1 MPEGDTILRAARR
14 MHDALAGR
22 TVTAFWSPVPAL
34 AAEAR
39 RRRVEG
45 SVITAVEARGKH
57 LLVRFRSGAA
67 LHTHMGMAGSWH
79 LYRRGSRW
87 QRPESHA
94 RAVLEAGDVVAVCFV
109 PRVLE
114 LVGVADEGGHPSLSA
129 LGPDVLDPS
138 ADARPAVAALRAR
151 PEAEIGAALL
161 DQAAVA
167 GIGNIWKSEALH
179 AASVDPFATVAGLDD
194 ATLARVVRAA
204 MRLMRASVRAE
215 GDRGRMQVYRRA
227 GRPCPRCGTTIATA
241 RQGPQRRSTYWCPA
255 CQR

>member
-1 MPEGDTILRAARR
+1 MD
-14 MHDALAGR
+14 DALKGR
-22 TVTAFWSPVPAL
+22 TVTAFRSRVPAL

-57 LLVRFRSGAA
+57 LLVRFGSGAA
-67 LHTHMGMAGSWH
+67 LHTHMGMTGSWH

-94 RAVLEAGDVVAVCFV
+94 RAELEAGDVVAVCFV

-114 LVGVADEGGHPSLSA
+114 IVGAADEGTHRSLSA

-138 ADARPAVAALRAR
+138 ADAAPAVAALRAR

-161 DQAAVA
+161 DQTAVA
-167 GIGNIWKSEALH
+167 GIGNIWRSEALH
-179 AASVDPFATVAGLDD
+179 AARVDPFATVAELDD
-194 ATLARVVRAA
+194 ASLTRVVRWA
-204 MRLMRASVRAE
+204 MRLMRASVRGE
-215 GDRGRMQVYRRA
+215 DDRGRVQVYRRA
-227 GRPCPRCGTTIATA
+227 GRPCRRCGTAILTA
-241 RQGPQRRSTYWCPA
+241 RQGRQRRSTYWCPA
-255 CQR
+255 CQPRG